1 VACGVQ
7 KIEPTTSN
15 QPPIALVVIQLRY
28 PTVMN
33 VPSGLLEELSAALGK
48 KLRTNRAE
56 TLLYRYDAIAQGP
69 APVAVVI
76 AETTS
81 DVARALE
88 ICNRYRFAVVPRGG
102 SSGLSGGA
110 VPVGPCVVV
119 ATNRMT
125 RLEVDANKRIARAQ
139 PGVVTDAIRAAA
151 KPFGLYYAPDPA
163 SSRQSTIGGNIAE
176 NAGGPQCLKKG
187 VTSDSVLELEFVTAD
202 GMVHRMDRSGLDIPG
217 LLIGSEGTLAFV
229 TDAVLKLEPIPQVT
243 RTAFAVFNQLGQ
255 AGRAVA
261 LITARGLTPAKLELM
276 DQNSI
281 RAVEQFMQI
290 GLPTDAEA
298 ILVSDCD
305 GDDASTVA
313 FEIESVA
320 DAFRE
325 AGAREV
331 RLAQDA
337 AEAAQLWKA
346 RRSVSPA
353 LGNIRPHRF
362 NEDIVVP
369 RSRLEPAM
377 REMQEL
383 AMRYPQFP
391 FAIFGH
397 AGDGNLHPNILFN
410 RRSDDVSVVDEF
422 AHEIARVAIRHGGVL
437 SGEHGIGLMKRG
449 FMTEAT
455 PRATLET
462 YWRIKRVFDPNN
474 IINPGKLLPELE
486 PEPEPAPA
494 LPPKRTGLGE
504 REHDLT
510 T

>member
-1 VACGVQ
+1 MTV
-7 KIEPTTSN
+7 
-15 QPPIALVVIQLRY
+15 PPQ
-28 PTVMN
+28 
-33 VPSGLLEELSAALGK
+33 LLERLRARLGAK
-48 KLRTNRAE
+48 VRTSPAE

-69 APVAVVI
+69 PPVAVVI
-76 AETTS
+76 AESTE
-81 DVARALE
+81 DVADTLR
-88 ICNRYRFAVVPRGG
+88 ICNELRFPVIPRGG

-110 VPVGPCVVV
+110 VPVGPCVTV

-125 RLEVDANKRIARAQ
+125 RLEVDAERRTARAQ
-139 PGVVTDAIRAAA
+139 PGVITDAVSAAA
-151 KPFGLYYAPDPA
+151 RPFGLYYAPDPA

-202 GMVHRMDRSGLDIPG
+202 GAVHRMDRAGLDLPG
-217 LLIGSEGTLAFV
+217 LIIGSEGTLAFV
-229 TDAVLKLEPIPQVT
+229 TDAVLKLEPIPKVT
-243 RTAFAVFNQLGQ
+243 RTAFAVFAELGQ

-261 LITARGLTPAKLELM
+261 LVTARGLTPAKLELM

-281 RAVEQFMQI
+281 RAVEAFMRM

-305 GDDASTVA
+305 GDDETTVTR
-313 FEIESVA
+313 EIEAVA

-325 AGAREV
+325 AGAGEV
-331 RLAQDA
+331 RIAQTP

-353 LGNIRPHRF
+353 LGNIRPNRF

-369 RSRLEPAM
+369 RSTLEPAM
-377 REMQEL
+377 REMQEI
-383 AMRYPQFP
+383 AHGYPEFP

-410 RRSDDVSVVDEF
+410 RAGGDSVERVDEF
-422 AHEIARVAIRHGGVL
+422 AHDIARVAIRHGGVL
-437 SGEHGIGLMKRG
+437 SGEHGIGLMKRS

-455 PRATLET
+455 PRPTLEA
-462 YWRIKRVFDPNN
+462 YWRVKRAFDPNG
-474 IINPGKLLPELE
+474 IMNPGKLLPEL
-486 PEPEPAPA
+486 
-494 LPPKRTGLGE
+494 T
-504 REHDLT
+504 D
-510 T
+510 

>member
-1 VACGVQ
+1 
-7 KIEPTTSN
+7 
-15 QPPIALVVIQLRY
+15 
-28 PTVMN
+28 MN
-33 VPSGLLEELSAALGK
+33 VAPIPPGLLERLKSALGN
-48 KLRTNRAE
+48 KLKTNPSE

-76 AETTS
+76 AETTK
-81 DVARALE
+81 DVADTLKLCHE
-88 ICNRYRFAVVPRGG
+88 YRFPVVPRGG

-110 VPVGPCVVV
+110 VPVGPCVTI

-125 RLEVDANKRIARAQ
+125 RLEIDEKQRVAFAQ
-139 PGVVTDAIRAAA
+139 PGVITDAISAMA

-202 GMVHRMDRSGLDIPG
+202 GTVYRMDRSGLDIPG

-229 TDAVLKLEPIPQVT
+229 TDAVLKLEVIPKFT
-243 RTAFAVFNQLGQ
+243 RTAFAVFDDLGQ

-261 LITARGLTPAKLELM
+261 LVTKRGLTPAKLELM

-281 RAVEQFMQI
+281 VAVEQFMKM

-305 GDDASTVA
+305 GDDATIVTQ
-313 FEIESVA
+313 EIEAVA

-331 RLAQDA
+331 KLAA
-337 AEAAQLWKA
+337 SPSEAAQLWKA

-369 RSRLEPAM
+369 RSHLEPAM
-377 REMQEL
+377 REMQ
-383 AMRYPQFP
+383 AISQRYPQFP

-410 RRSDDVSVVDEF
+410 RAVDSVDTVDEF
-422 AHEIARVAIRHGGVL
+422 AHEIARVAIAHGGVL

-455 PRATLET
+455 PRVTLEAF
-462 YWRIKRVFDPNN
+462 WRVKRAFDPNG
-474 IINPGKLLPELE
+474 IMNPGKLLPDLE
-486 PEPEPAPA
+486 GVPMPKPE
-494 LPPKRTGLGE
+494 RTGLGE
-504 REHDLT
+504 RPLDLT

>member
-1 VACGVQ
+1 MRHTEAMSAP
-7 KIEPTTSN
+7 PTHHA
-15 QPPIALVVIQLRY
+15 PP
-28 PTVMN
+28 
-33 VPSGLLEELSAALGK
+33 GLLERLKSALGN
-48 KLRTNRAE
+48 KLKTNPVE

-76 AETTS
+76 AETTK
-81 DVARALE
+81 DVAEAIK
-88 ICNRYRFAVVPRGG
+88 ICHEFRFPVVPRGG

-110 VPVGPCVVV
+110 VPVGPCVTI

-125 RLEVDANKRIARAQ
+125 KLEIDEQQRVAFAQ
-139 PGVVTDAIRAAA
+139 PGVITDAISAMA

-202 GMVHRMDRSGLDIPG
+202 GSVYRMDRSGLDIPG

-229 TDAVLKLEPIPQVT
+229 TDAVLKLDVIPKFA
-243 RTAFAVFNQLGQ
+243 RTAFAVFDDLGQ

-261 LITARGLTPAKLELM
+261 LVTARGLTPAKLELM

-281 RAVEQFMQI
+281 KAVEQFVKM

-305 GDDASTVA
+305 GDDASIVTQ
-313 FEIESVA
+313 EIEAVA
-320 DAFRE
+320 DAFRQ

-331 RLAQDA
+331 KLAA
-337 AEAAQLWKA
+337 SPEEAAQLWKA

-369 RSRLEPAM
+369 RSHLEPAM
-377 REMQEL
+377 REMQ
-383 AMRYPQFP
+383 AISQRYPQFP

-410 RRSDDVSVVDEF
+410 RAVDSVDVVDEF
-422 AHEIARVAIRHGGVL
+422 AHEIARVAIKHGGVL

-455 PRATLET
+455 PRATLEAF
-462 YWRIKRVFDPNN
+462 WRVKRAFDPHG
-474 IINPGKLLPELE
+474 IMNPGKLLPELQGS
-486 PEPEPAPA
+486 PPAP
-494 LPPKRTGLGE
+494 PERTGLGE
-504 REHDLT
+504 RPFDLT

>member
-1 VACGVQ
+1 MNAV
-7 KIEPTTSN
+7 
-15 QPPIALVVIQLRY
+15 PPE
-28 PTVMN
+28 
-33 VPSGLLEELSAALGK
+33 LLERLKSALGNK
-48 KLRTNRAE
+48 VKTNPSE

-76 AETTS
+76 AQTTQ
-81 DVARALE
+81 DVALTLAV
-88 ICNRYRFAVVPRGG
+88 CNAFRFPVVPRGG

-110 VPVGPCVVV
+110 VPIGPCVMI

-125 RLEVDANKRIARAQ
+125 RLEIDEQQRVAFAQ
-139 PGVVTDAIRAAA
+139 PGVVTDAVSASA

-187 VTSDSVLELEFVTAD
+187 VTSDSILELEFVTAD
-202 GMVHRMDRSGLDIPG
+202 GTIHRMDRSGLDIPG
-217 LLIGSEGTLAFV
+217 LLIGSEGTLAFI
-229 TDAVLKLEPIPQVT
+229 TDAVLRLEPIPKFT
-243 RTAFAVFNQLGQ
+243 RTAFAVFNDLGH

-281 RAVEQFMQI
+281 RAVEQFMKM

-305 GDDASTVA
+305 GDDSSIVSQ
-313 FEIESVA
+313 EIEAVA

-331 RLAQDA
+331 KLAASAD
-337 AEAAQLWKA
+337 EAAQLWKA

-369 RSRLEPAM
+369 RSHLEPAM
-377 REMQEL
+377 REMQ
-383 AMRYPQFP
+383 AISQHYPQFP

-397 AGDGNLHPNILFN
+397 AGDGNLHPNILFD
-410 RRSDDVSVVDEF
+410 RASDDVKIVDEF

-437 SGEHGIGLMKRG
+437 SGEHGIGMMKRS

-455 PRATLET
+455 PRPTLEA
-462 YWRIKRVFDPNN
+462 YWRVKHALDPLG
-474 IINPGKLLPELE
+474 IMNPGKLLPDLTGTTAVK
-486 PEPEPAPA
+486 PE
-494 LPPKRTGLGE
+494 RTGLGE
-504 REHDLT
+504 RSFDLT

>member
-1 VACGVQ
+1 MTRAADAQ
-7 KIEPTTSN
+7 
-15 QPPIALVVIQLRY
+15 ALFLERLR
-28 PTVMN
+28 
-33 VPSGLLEELSAALGK
+33 AALGK
-48 KLRTNRAE
+48 KVRTDATE

-76 AETTS
+76 AENTV
-81 DVARALE
+81 DVATTLRLCFEA
-88 ICNRYRFAVVPRGG
+88 NFPVVPRGG

-110 VPVGPCVVV
+110 VPIGPCVMI

-125 RLEVDANKRIARAQ
+125 RLEIDPEQRVARAQ
-139 PGVVTDAIRAAA
+139 PGVITDAVSKAA

-187 VTSDSVLELEFVTAD
+187 VTGDSVLELEFVTSD
-202 GMVHRMDRSGLDIPG
+202 GAVHRMNRSGLDIPG
-217 LLIGSEGTLAFV
+217 FVIGSEGTLAFV
-229 TDAVLKLEPIPQVT
+229 TDAVLKLEPIPKFT
-243 RTAFAVFNQLGQ
+243 RTAFAVFHDLGK

-261 LITARGLTPAKLELM
+261 LVTARGLTPAKLELM
-276 DQNSI
+276 DQSSI
-281 RAVEQFMQI
+281 QAVEQFMKM
-290 GLPTDAEA
+290 GLPVDAEA
-298 ILVSDCD
+298 ILVCDCD
-305 GDDASTVA
+305 GDDLETVTH
-313 FEIESVA
+313 EIESVEA
-320 DAFRE
+320 AFRE
-325 AGAREV
+325 AGATQV
-331 RLAQDA
+331 RLAA
-337 AEAAQLWKA
+337 TLEEAAQLWKA

-369 RSRLEPAM
+369 RSHLEPAM
-377 REMQEL
+377 REMREV
-383 AMRYPQFP
+383 AKRYPQFP

-410 RRSDDVSVVDEF
+410 RAHDSLEAVDEF

-455 PRATLET
+455 PRPTLEA
-462 YWRIKRVFDPNN
+462 YWRVKRAFDPEG
-474 IINPGKLLPELE
+474 IMNPGKLLPALE
-486 PEPEPAPA
+486 GDSSDAPQ
-494 LPPKRTGLGE
+494 RTGLGE
-504 REHDLT
+504 REFDLT

>member
-1 VACGVQ
+1 MNAA
-7 KIEPTTSN
+7 
-15 QPPIALVVIQLRY
+15 PPE
-28 PTVMN
+28 
-33 VPSGLLEELSAALGK
+33 LLERLKSALGDK
-48 KLRTNRAE
+48 VKTNPSE

-76 AETTS
+76 AETTR
-81 DVARALE
+81 DVAVTLAV
-88 ICNRYRFAVVPRGG
+88 CNAFNFPVVPRGG

-110 VPVGPCVVV
+110 VPVGPCVTV

-125 RLEVDANKRIARAQ
+125 RLEVDEQQRVAFAQ
-139 PGVVTDAIRAAA
+139 PGVVTDAVSAMA

-187 VTSDSVLELEFVTAD
+187 VTSDSVLELEFVTVD
-202 GMVHRMDRSGLDIPG
+202 GTIHRMDRSGLDIPG
-217 LLIGSEGTLAFV
+217 LLIGSEGTLAFI
-229 TDAVLKLEPIPQVT
+229 TDAVLRLEPIPKFV
-243 RTAFAVFNQLGQ
+243 RTAFAVFDDLGQ

-261 LITARGLTPAKLELM
+261 LVTARGLTPAKLELM

-281 RAVEQFMQI
+281 RAVEQFVKM

-305 GDDASTVA
+305 GDDAGIVSQ
-313 FEIESVA
+313 EIEAVA

-331 RLAQDA
+331 KIATSPE
-337 AEAAQLWKA
+337 EAAQLWKA

-369 RSRLEPAM
+369 RSHLEPAM
-377 REMQEL
+377 REMQ
-383 AMRYPQFP
+383 AISQRYPQFP

-410 RRSDDVSVVDEF
+410 RAHDDVRAVDEF
-422 AHEIARVAIRHGGVL
+422 AHEIARVAIKHGGVL

-449 FMTEAT
+449 FMLEAT
-455 PRATLET
+455 PRPTLEA
-462 YWRIKRVFDPNN
+462 YWRVKRAFDPKG
-474 IINPGKLLPELE
+474 IMNPGKLLPEMTGVPTQK
-486 PEPEPAPA
+486 PE
-494 LPPKRTGLGE
+494 RTALGE
-504 REHDLT
+504 RAFDLT